1 MLIINNKCY
10 KTSQKLK
17 AHNSK
22 FKNVSN
28 IENKNL
34 EYFQKGGKLP
44 TRQEQNLQ

>member
-22 FKNVSN
+22 FKKMSN
-28 IENKNL
+28 TENKNL
-34 EYFQKGGKLP
+34 EYFQKVGVLP
-44 TRQEQNLQ
+44 TGQEQNLQ